1 MTNHCHEI
9 LASTNGNPG
18 SFNDK
23 TLVLFD
29 NFIMNIKTGCILNN
43 HVFELLEI
51 KTR

>member
-1 MTNHCHEI
+1 MTTNHRQQI

-29 NFIMNIKTGCILNN
+29 NFIVDIKQGRLFDN
-43 HVFELLEI
+43 HTFQLLE
-51 KTR
+51 RDG